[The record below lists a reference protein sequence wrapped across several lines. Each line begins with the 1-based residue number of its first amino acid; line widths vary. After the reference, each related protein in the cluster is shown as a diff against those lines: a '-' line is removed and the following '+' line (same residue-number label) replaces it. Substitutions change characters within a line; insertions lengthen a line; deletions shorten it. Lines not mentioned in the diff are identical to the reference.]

1 MNLKLQLETSAP
13 RLERSSFCA
22 TKWNK
27 KAGVEDGKGAQIT
40 IIIDITQNPSI
51 MNTIPSISAFHRL
64 LSLPEPKHPLVS
76 VINLSESVFLEDEV
90 WKGFVNRFYC
100 VALKRE
106 AKGKIRY
113 GQQHYDYD
121 KGVLSFTA
129 PNQVQYLDL
138 EKMDCDS
145 NGFLLIFHPDIL
157 LKHPLNQIIS
167 GYGFFSYAVNEAL
180 HLSEDEENNLIEI
193 LHKIDRECQHIDRH
207 TQEII
212 LSQID
217 LLLNYSNRFY
227 ERQFITRK
235 NSNHQLLVKFEKFM
249 NDYFENDSDEKGL
262 LTVHH
267 IAEAMN
273 LSPNYLSDLLRIQT
287 GQNTQQHIH
296 EKLISKAKEKLST
309 TELSVGE
316 IAYQLGF
323 EHAQSFSTLFKKK
336 TEMSPLAFRRSFN

>member
-1 MNLKLQLETSAP
+1 
-13 RLERSSFCA
+13 
-22 TKWNK
+22 
-27 KAGVEDGKGAQIT
+27 
-40 IIIDITQNPSI
+40 
-51 MNTIPSISAFHRL
+51 MNTIHSVSAFHRL

-76 VINLSESVFLEDEV
+76 VINLSESIFLDDEV

-106 AKGKIRY
+106 SKGKVRY

-129 PNQVQYLDL
+129 PNQVQYLDFHNM
-138 EKMDCDS
+138 EC
-145 NGFLLIFHPDIL
+145 GAGYLLIFHEDFIL
-157 LKHPLNQIIS
+157 RHPLAHTIS

-180 HLSEDEENNLIEI
+180 HLSEDEETNLIEI
-193 LHKIDRECQHIDRH
+193 LQKIDKECQHIDQH

-212 LSQID
+212 LSQIN

-235 NSNHQLLVKFEKFM
+235 NGSQQLLTRFEKFL
-249 NDYFENDSDEKGL
+249 NDYFDQEQSAEKGL
-262 LTVHH
+262 LTVHL

-273 LSPNYLSDLLRIQT
+273 LSPNYLSDLLRIHT

-296 EKLISKAKEKLST
+296 EKLISKAKEKLSA
-309 TELSVGE
+309 TELSVSE
-316 IAYQLGF
+316 IAYSLGF

-336 TEMSPLAFRRSFN
+336 TKMAPLEFRAGFRFN

>member
-1 MNLKLQLETSAP
+1 MNAI
-13 RLERSSFCA
+13 RSVS
-22 TKWNK
+22 
-27 KAGVEDGKGAQIT
+27 E
-40 IIIDITQNPSI
+40 
-51 MNTIPSISAFHRL
+51 FHRL
-64 LSLPEPKHPLVS
+64 LSLPEPRHPLVS
-76 VINLSESVFLEDEV
+76 VINLAESVFLDDEV

-138 EKMDCDS
+138 NTVECGS
-145 NGFLLIFHPDIL
+145 GYLLIFHPDFL
-157 LKHPLNQIIS
+157 LSHPLASHINS
-167 GYGFFSYAVNEAL
+167 YSFFSYAVNEAL
-180 HLSEDEENNLIEI
+180 HLSAEEEENLITI
-193 LHKIDRECQHIDRH
+193 LNKIDKECLHIDKH

-212 LSQID
+212 LSQIE

-235 NSNHQLLVKFEKFM
+235 NHNHELLTKFEQQV
-249 NDYFENDSDEKGL
+249 DEYFDRNNSKEPEL
-262 LTVHH
+262 LTVQR
-267 IAEAMN
+267 IAELMN
-273 LSPNYLSDLLRIQT
+273 LSPNYLSDLLRMHT

-296 EKLISKAKEKLST
+296 ERLIQKAKEKLST
-309 TELSVGE
+309 TTLSVSE
-316 IAYQLGF
+316 IAYALGF

-336 TEMSPLAFRRSFN
+336 TNLSPLEFRQTFN

>member
-1 MNLKLQLETSAP
+1 MNAIQSVSE
-13 RLERSSFCA
+13 
-22 TKWNK
+22 
-27 KAGVEDGKGAQIT
+27 
-40 IIIDITQNPSI
+40 
-51 MNTIPSISAFHRL
+51 FHRL
-64 LSLPEPKHPLVS
+64 LSLPEPRHPLVS
-76 VINLSESVFLEDEV
+76 VINLAESIFLEDEV

-138 EKMDCDS
+138 ENMECGS
-145 NGFLLIFHPDIL
+145 GYLLIFHPDFL
-157 LKHPLNQIIS
+157 LKNSLAKTIGN
-167 GYGFFSYAVNEAL
+167 YGFFSYSVSEAL
-180 HLSEDEENNLIEI
+180 HLSAEEEDDLIAI
-193 LHKIDRECQHIDRH
+193 LNKIDKECVHIDKH

-212 LSQID
+212 LSQIE

-235 NSNHQLLVKFEKFM
+235 NNNSELLTKFEHFVD
-249 NDYFENDSDEKGL
+249 DYFDKQGSVKQGL
-262 LTVHH
+262 LTVQY
-267 IAEAMN
+267 IAKQMN
-273 LSPNYLSDLLRIQT
+273 LSPNYLSDLLRVHT

-296 EKLISKAKEKLST
+296 EKLIEKAKEKLST
-309 TELSVGE
+309 TSLSISE
-316 IAYQLGF
+316 IAYTLGF

-336 TEMSPLAFRRSFN
+336 TNLSPLKFRRIFN

>member
-1 MNLKLQLETSAP
+1 
-13 RLERSSFCA
+13 
-22 TKWNK
+22 
-27 KAGVEDGKGAQIT
+27 
-40 IIIDITQNPSI
+40 
-51 MNTIPSISAFHRL
+51 MNTIASISAFHKL

-100 VALKRE
+100 VALKRD
-106 AKGKIRY
+106 AVGKIRY

-138 EKMDCDS
+138 QNMECGA
-145 NGFLLIFHPDIL
+145 GFLLIFHEDFLI
-157 LKHPLNQIIS
+157 KHPLAQIITT
-167 GYGFFSYAVNEAL
+167 YGFFSYAVNEAL
-180 HLSEDEENNLIEI
+180 HLSEDEENDLIEI
-193 LHKIDRECQHIDRH
+193 LHKIDRECQHIDKH

-235 NSNHQLLVKFEKFM
+235 NSNHQLLTKFESFL
-249 NDYFENDSDEKGL
+249 NDYFQKDESLEKGL
-262 LTVHH
+262 LTVQN
-267 IAEAMN
+267 AAKEMN
-273 LSPNYLSDLLRIQT
+273 LSPSYLSDLLRVHT

-309 TELSVGE
+309 TQLSVSE
-316 IAYQLGF
+316 IAYTLGF
-323 EHAQSFSTLFKKK
+323 EHAQSFSTLFKTK
-336 TEMSPLAFRRSFN
+336 TKQTPLEYRKSFT